1 MILLKLNE
9 EQQSAVKSNAQF
21 IFLIAGAG
29 SGKTRV
35 IVERIKH
42 LIRQG
47 VNPTEILCITFTNK
61 SAEEMKERLIDYDIY
76 ANTFHGYCYQVLSAH
91 KTFQIFE
98 YNNEFTSDELLEIAT
113 YKNSLKQTKKPK
125 IYTAYQ
131 NYLSSRN
138 LLDFDDLMLESL
150 PYLST
155 HDFKYIF
162 IDEFQDTNLLQYL
175 ILKKMIHKDT
185 HVFAVGDPDQSI
197 YAFRGAKVDLIQKYI
212 KDYDAKLMKL
222 ELNYRSNPYILKA
235 ANNLIQKNL
244 NRYKKQLKGTRPL
257 GKKPIIY
264 IGKQNKLYLEMIRLI
279 KINKTFD
286 AVILYRNH
294 YQVTFLKQLLIRN
307 YLFSIKLLSFHES
320 KGLEFK
326 TVYIVGLEDLPYDKT
341 NIYKNTEEERRLL
354 FVGMTRAMDELYL
367 FSTKKTKFLRQMKL
381 QFKTV

>member
-1 MILLKLNE
+1 MILKLNE
-9 EQQSAVKSNAQF
+9 EQQLAVKSDARF

-35 IVERIKH
+35 IVERIKY
-42 LIRQG
+42 LIQKG
-47 VNPTEILCITFTNK
+47 AQSQDILCITFTNK

-76 ANTFHGYCYQVLSAH
+76 ANTFHGYCYKVLSAH

-113 YKNSLKQTKKPK
+113 YKNSLKQTIKPK
-125 IYTAYQ
+125 IYPAYQ
-131 NYLSSRN
+131 NYLTSRN
-138 LLDFDDLMLESL
+138 LLDFDDLMLESMPFL
-150 PYLST
+150 NAHT
-155 HDFKYIF
+155 FKYIF

-175 ILKKMIHKDT
+175 ILKKMIHRST

-212 KDYDAKLMKL
+212 SDYDAKLMKL
-222 ELNYRSNPYILKA
+222 ELNYRSNPYILTA
-235 ANNLIQKNL
+235 ANNLIGKNL
-244 NRYKKQLKGTRPL
+244 NRYKKQLKGTKPF
-257 GKKPIIY
+257 GKQPIIY
-264 IGKQNKLYLEMIRLI
+264 IGKAFELYAKIIKLI
-279 KINKTFD
+279 KQNKTFD

-294 YQVTFLKQLLIRN
+294 YQVTYLKQLLIRN

-320 KGLEFK
+320 KGLEFNV
-326 TVYIVGLEDLPYDKT
+326 VYMVGLEDLPYDKT

-354 FVGMTRAMDELYL
+354 FVGMTRAMNELYL

-381 QFKTV
+381 QFKSV